1 MEKRH
6 MEQTARLNELIIK
19 GIKQL
24 SDREK
29 QEVLNFIEFL
39 RIKEDQSFIEYV
51 NRRTQEAIE
60 AKKKGQAFSS
70 LEELQKEY
78 A

>member
-1 MEKRH
+1 MR
-6 MEQTARLNELIIK
+6 QTAKLNELIIK
-19 GIKQL
+19 DIKEL

-39 RIKEDQSFIEYV
+39 RIKEDRSFIKYV
-51 NRRTQEAIE
+51 NWRTQKAIE
-60 AKKKGQAFSS
+60 AKKRGEVFSS
-70 LEELQKEY
+70 LEELQEEY

>member
-1 MEKRH
+1 